1 MDKLSILAISF
12 ILFKVICAVGL
23 TALGIIAILLLI
35 AYLMRL
41 TKVLVAVAK
50 KRKIK
55 SERGEELKSFSEDVS
70 DYIDKHYD

>member
-1 MDKLSILAISF
+1 MDKLSIFAISF

-23 TALGIIAILLLI
+23 TALGLIATLLLI

-41 TKVLVAVAK
+41 TKVLVAVAR

>member
-1 MDKLSILAISF
+1 
-12 ILFKVICAVGL
+12 
-23 TALGIIAILLLI
+23 
-35 AYLMRL
+35 MRL